1 MLQGRNV
8 CSNPDELLLRQF
20 KDSLARSTTSVTSFQ
35 DFSEFRQRKADPKCS
50 LNDVNPLNRA
60 LGIYPITRRTPHSLR
75 QHADLFVM
83 SNRVWTDSGRF
94 RECPG
99 MESLYVVTHLSSMD
113 PRMHSSVKHF
123 YGQLAATGWLVDV
136 NRWDEKAGL
145 LTGCGVRSQVI
156 DVLEAQIKRRPAM
169 KKVSTAVTKQRR
181 NFSQPK
187 RTIGLDLGDR
197 NSWYCVLDEG
207 GQIRLEQRVRTNA
220 KALRE
225 VFGEMPRSRI
235 ALETGTHS
243 PWISRLLNDLGHE
256 VIVANARKV
265 RLIGESRKKD
275 DRLDAQTLARL
286 ARIDSV
292 LLCPVK
298 HRSAQAQADLTVI
311 RARAALVRARTGLV
325 NSARSL
331 AKSYG
336 ERLRGCNVRNMNP
349 EKAESLSPEL
359 QVALEP
365 LLHAI
370 ESLSERIVEYNDR
383 IGALAEQRYPQV
395 ELLKQ
400 IKGVGTLIALT
411 FLLTLEDP
419 HRFRKSRDVGCYLGL
434 QPGRRNSGQSEPQ
447 MHISKEGD
455 PYLRTLLVQGAQHI
469 LGPFG
474 VDCDL
479 RRWGL
484 KLAER
489 GGKSCKKRAI
499 VATARK
505 LAVLLHHLWVSGEV
519 YEPLHNSSRA
529 TVAAAA

>member
-1 MLQGRNV
+1 
-8 CSNPDELLLRQF
+8 
-20 KDSLARSTTSVTSFQ
+20 
-35 DFSEFRQRKADPKCS
+35 
-50 LNDVNPLNRA
+50 
-60 LGIYPITRRTPHSLR
+60 
-75 QHADLFVM
+75 
-83 SNRVWTDSGRF
+83 
-94 RECPG
+94 
-99 MESLYVVTHLSSMD
+99 
-113 PRMHSSVKHF
+113 
-123 YGQLAATGWLVDV
+123 
-136 NRWDEKAGL
+136 
-145 LTGCGVRSQVI
+145 
-156 DVLEAQIKRRPAM
+156 M
-169 KKVSTAVTKQRR
+169 KKVSTIAARASR
-181 NFSQPK
+181 NISQP
-187 RTIGLDLGDR
+187 TLIIGFDLGDR
-197 NSWYCVLDEG
+197 NSWYCVLDES
-207 GQIRLEQRVRTNA
+207 GQIQREQRVRTNA

-225 VFGEMPRSRI
+225 VFGEMRRSRI

-243 PWISRLLNDLGHE
+243 PWISRLLSELGHQ

-286 ARIDSV
+286 ARIDPG

-298 HRSAQAQADLTVI
+298 HRSAPAQADLTVI
-311 RARAALVRARTGLV
+311 RARAGLVRSRTALVNT
-325 NSARSL
+325 ARSL

-336 ERLRGCNVRNMNP
+336 QRLHGCNVRNMNP

-359 QVALEP
+359 QAALEP
-365 LLHAI
+365 LLNAI
-370 ESLSERIVEYNDR
+370 ESLSERIVEYDDR
-383 IGALAEQRYPQV
+383 IENLAQQNYPQV
-395 ELLKQ
+395 VLLKQ

-489 GGKSCKKRAI
+489 GGRNAKKRAI

-519 YEPLHNSSRA
+519 YEPLHNSRRVI
-529 TVAAAA
+529 VAAAA